1 MIHHNFSYVEVVEVV
16 VVVVLRLHMS
26 GSEFVEM
33 EMLLINLQSLLLNV
47 QVYISKA
54 EGAHRLII
62 NICHEVGD
70 GKADNFH

>member
-1 MIHHNFSYVEVVEVV
+1 
-16 VVVVLRLHMS
+16 MS